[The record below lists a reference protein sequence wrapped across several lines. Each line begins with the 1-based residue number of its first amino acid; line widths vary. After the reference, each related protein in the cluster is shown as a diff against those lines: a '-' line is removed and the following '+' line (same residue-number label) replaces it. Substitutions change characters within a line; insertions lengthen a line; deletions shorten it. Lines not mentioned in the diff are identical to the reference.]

1 MKIFFIKL
9 VYNRDE
15 TLTISPGWKLG
26 KSKEI
31 TINDNRIVRINLPFE
46 CSSMSEKVILFLID
60 TECKSSHFLNF
71 LVGLKYNSTYL
82 C

>member
-9 VYNRDE
+9 VYNRDNS
-15 TLTISPGWKLG
+15 LTISPGWKLG
-26 KSKEI
+26 KRLEI

-46 CSSMSEKVILFLID
+46 CFSMSEKVILYLID
-60 TECKSSHFLNF
+60 MECKSNHFLNF
-71 LVGLKYNSTYL
+71 LVSLTDNSTYL